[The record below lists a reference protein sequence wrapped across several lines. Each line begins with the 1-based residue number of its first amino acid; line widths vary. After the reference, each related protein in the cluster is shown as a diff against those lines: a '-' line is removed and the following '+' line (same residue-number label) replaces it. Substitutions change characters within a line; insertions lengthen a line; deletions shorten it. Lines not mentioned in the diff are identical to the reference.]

1 MTEELITPENLST
14 SLLKEV
20 FDQAFMEAVLDNEGH
35 LKVVDR
41 VKAHIRPRE
50 DRIYVFAVFGFKPET
65 PPARRLEFVN
75 RVNQEYIIVRATSND
90 NHLLLFDHDIPVAG
104 GITKKALV
112 LRVKRFCSIPQA
124 AIQEFGMD
132 IVE

>member
-41 VKAHIRPRE
+41 VKTHIRPRE
-50 DRIYVFAVFGFKPET
+50 DRIYVFAVFGFKPGT
-65 PPARRLEFVN
+65 PMERRLEFVN

-90 NHLLLFDHDIPVAG
+90 NNLLLFDHDIPVAG

-112 LRVKRFCSIPQA
+112 LRVKRFCSIPQS